1 MKMKL
6 EIARVPG
13 EIRRLCIIAEETTP
27 RWSRVLFA
35 ASLLTMWLVG
45 QDRSNAL
52 GPFIAPYLILT
63 WVLAGG
69 TGLYIAVTVYKGYL
83 ARRAASR

>member
-6 EIARVPG
+6 ALARLPG
-13 EIRRLCIIAEETTP
+13 EVRRLCLITEETTP
-27 RWSRVLFA
+27 RWTRVLFA
-35 ASLLTMWLVG
+35 AALLTMWLVG
-45 QDRSNAL
+45 QDSTNAL

-69 TGLYIAVTVYKGYL
+69 TGLYIAVTVYKGHL